1 LFAGIDDVISV
12 GDVII
17 VEEATEVVGLSD
29 EREPAEVKLSL
40 NDRDPEIQRAK
51 SDSFRNR
58 HISSEGVNTTKN
70 INYLDKRARTLH
82 TIGTL

>member
-1 LFAGIDDVISV
+1 LFAGIDDVIRV

-40 NDRDPEIQRAK
+40 NDRDPEIFK
-51 SDSFRNR
+51 
-58 HISSEGVNTTKN
+58 VNVIYKN
-70 INYLDKRARTLH
+70 HRRESPYPAE
-82 TIGTL
+82 